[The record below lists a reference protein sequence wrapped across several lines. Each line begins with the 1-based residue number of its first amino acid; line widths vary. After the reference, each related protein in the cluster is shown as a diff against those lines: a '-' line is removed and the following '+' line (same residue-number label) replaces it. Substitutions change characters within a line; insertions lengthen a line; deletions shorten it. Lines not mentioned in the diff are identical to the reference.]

1 MFEQIYNLHLIDGS
15 VVSLSEDYDLSG
27 ENAFINRFIKSEPE
41 HVFCIGDEISGFTYV
56 PKRSIVYVT
65 TGDVDEVNDLGS

>member
-1 MFEQIYNLHLIDGS
+1 MFVQIYNLHLINGS

-41 HVFCIGDEISGFTYV
+41 YIFCIGDEISGFTYV

-65 TGDVDEVNDLGS
+65 TGDVDEVNDFGS

>member
-15 VVSLSEDYDLSG
+15 VVSLSEDYDLSV
-27 ENAFINRFIKSEPE
+27 ENAFINRFIKSEPD
-41 HVFCIGDEISGFTYV
+41 HVFCIGDEKSGFTYV

-65 TGDVDEVNDLGS
+65 TGDEDEVNDLGS